1 MITDDTKLNR
11 EFDQALK
18 DKKKYCLLPG
28 GLATK
33 VLFNFEVLKSQ
44 IKDTFFRALNMSP

>member
-18 DKKKYCLLPG
+18 DKKKFCLLPG

-33 VLFNFEVLKSQ
+33 VFISILKG
-44 IKDTFFRALNMSP
+44 